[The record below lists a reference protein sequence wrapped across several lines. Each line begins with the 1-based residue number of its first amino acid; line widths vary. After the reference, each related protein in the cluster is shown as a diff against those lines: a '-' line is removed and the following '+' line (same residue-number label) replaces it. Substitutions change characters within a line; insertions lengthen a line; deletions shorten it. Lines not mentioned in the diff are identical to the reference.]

1 MFRNEWISSCFL
13 SPFHPFDYIVWTIV
27 FSSNLFDF
35 TSGRQQYIHT
45 MKKWLRLFCWCL
57 VVLIFFSSY
66 FIHDMIEIWKLFDS
80 VFCHFVVF
88 FLVPNIHSNKNW
100 TKSQSNWLNNFF
112 ELHFFF
118 ISPSL
123 FILFEYS
130 IDSRISKLFSCCF
143 MYVLGTKFKTCRHLW
158 IKILLLTFN
167 HHQDN
172 NSNDYQDDY
181 WFINNNW

>member
-66 FIHDMIEIWKLFDS
+66 FIHS
-80 VFCHFVVF
+80 VFLITWLKFESYSILHSVILLFF
-88 FLVPNIHSNKNW
+88 FLIPNIHSNENW

-118 ISPSL
+118 ISSSL

-130 IDSRISKLFSCCF
+130 IDSRISKLFSPLFYVCVRDKIQDMQTF
-143 MYVLGTKFKTCRHLW
+143 MNRNFVVD
-158 IKILLLTFN
+158 I
-167 HHQDN
+167 
-172 NSNDYQDDY
+172 
-181 WFINNNW
+181 